1 MPYKIVVVCYVVRRE
16 SFAKLSWIAIICLGV
31 RSDGTGIRILC
42 PETISQRAPVR
53 YFKGDG
59 KGVLR
64 HNREDA
70 WQKGVARNDP
80 MIIKTQYSG
89 SPLIK

>member
-1 MPYKIVVVCYVVRRE
+1 MARE
-16 SFAKLSWIAIICLGV
+16 YEFFVLKQYPKERQFV
-31 RSDGTGIRILC
+31 ILK
-42 PETISQRAPVR
+42 EME
-53 YFKGDG
+53 